1 MWGSEYDGPTG
12 PDPSKELTMTWK
24 SFHNR
29 GEILRTV
36 IATANVRRDGVLPMD
51 VAGVTE
57 TFGDELTLLATLQ
70 LKWHTRLAGH
80 IERELMTQPLD
91 LQGAVEAAWGAAA
104 ADMPGVRAVLDHYR
118 AEPLDA
124 AMAKAMTK
132 ATAKEHMLLA
142 TMAGRSSVADASA
155 VPVGA
160 AIEARARHA
169 HHGVPTITVRGK
181 QQSLLERLK
190 AVVAA

>member
-1 MWGSEYDGPTG
+1 
-12 PDPSKELTMTWK
+12 MTWK

-36 IATANVRRDGVLPMD
+36 IATANVRRDGILPMD

-57 TFGDELTLLATLQ
+57 TFGDELTLLASLQ
-70 LKWHTRLAGH
+70 LKWHTRLSGY
-80 IERELMTQPLD
+80 IEHELLDQPLD
-91 LQGAVEAAWGAAA
+91 LERAVEAAWGAAA
-104 ADMPGVRAVLDHYR
+104 DDLPGVRRILDHYR

-124 AMAKAMTK
+124 AMAEAMSK

-142 TMAGRSSVADASA
+142 TMAGRSSYDDPSA

-160 AIEARARHA
+160 ALETRARHS
-169 HHGVPTITVRGK
+169 HRGVSTLTVETK
-181 QQSLLERLK
+181 QPSLLERLK